1 MTHPSIEG
9 ADVVGGGD
17 VNFTLI
23 DDGQK
28 IYCRISREAL
38 EDHFGANGD
47 DQLRAFN
54 ANHEAI
60 AEKAA
65 EIWKMADRQG
75 AKYTSQDRLIIKS
88 AYF

>member
-1 MTHPSIEG
+1 MTNLSIDS

-23 DDGQK
+23 DGGRK

-47 DQLRAFN
+47 DSLRAFS
-54 ANHEAI
+54 ASHEAI
-60 AEKAA
+60 AKKAA
-65 EIWKMADRQG
+65 EIWEMADRQS

-88 AYF
+88 SYF